1 MGNHSAPAN
10 LNDAATLASIT
21 VRWEDLAPHDFITS
35 PSSAKEPIVLLGDDS
50 LNFQPEFP
58 VFLQAG
64 IVSGTVLWTIHVPN
78 TEFVIILLQSF
89 TRASTVRLRWLM
101 SNRNHVALSAT
112 ATRKD
117 GAKVLP
123 VASDSTGAPE

>member
-10 LNDAATLASIT
+10 SNDAATLASIT

-35 PSSAKEPIVLLGDDS
+35 PSSAKEPIVVLGDDS

-64 IVSGTVLWTIHVPN
+64 IVSGTSPLDDPRPEHGVRDHPAAV
-78 TEFVIILLQSF
+78 VH
-89 TRASTVRLRWLM
+89 ASLDRPA
-101 SNRNHVALSAT
+101 ALV
-112 ATRKD
+112 D
-117 GAKVLP
+117 VEP
-123 VASDSTGAPE
+123 

>member
-10 LNDAATLASIT
+10 SNDAATLASIT

-35 PSSAKEPIVLLGDDS
+35 PSSAKEPIVVLGDDS

-58 VFLQAG
+58 
-64 IVSGTVLWTIHVPN
+64 
-78 TEFVIILLQSF
+78 EFVIILLQSF

-123 VASDSTGAPE
+123 VDSAGAPE